1 MKLRT
6 RLILAFLVFAAVP
19 MVIVTYSYRS
29 SIAALK
35 QAALEESKIAA
46 DELNQRMAK
55 VRERLDTVL
64 GRASS
69 VRLAPLIA
77 ADGSIA
83 PDSKLLA
90 EFHQELDQVAP
101 MLDSCEFVP
110 RRPDF
115 DHEPVHP
122 EPVPDHLPEPES
134 HSPQPEPA
142 EHQPPSMQVIELG
155 EEVSISRTSGTD
167 DESVVYVF
175 KGSLGEDETSITFSI
190 ASQTDPVKQVV
201 KTISEAISSSKS
213 TFTSELVMIGKELEK
228 EALAA
233 IEAEDEQLAEQIIER
248 KAQLVER
255 QELLARSLEKYMPM
269 KMRMDERR
277 TAHAR
282 ELRKRAEALLGRSF
296 DYPVLQDNQI
306 VGHLRA
312 RVKAEDMV
320 WKVLEDAWHAKGD
333 IPFAIDKE
341 GNLHTV
347 KESDREIL
355 NKIPG
360 VSGNSSEE
368 QAPGDDWI
376 VVKSEDPDS
385 GMEFGIARPVGES
398 LREVRR
404 TAFHNLVWGLLL
416 VGFAGFGILPLSR
429 HLTRNLHRI
438 SEAAKALAAGDLSV
452 RVPIKSKDELGQLA
466 STFNHMAAE
475 LDQHQDQLLEHERLR
490 QEQELQ
496 NRLLE
501 VENRRKSRELE
512 DARLLQLSLLPSHL
526 PEHPDLDIAVSMRTA
541 TEVGGDFYDFR
552 TASDSSLSA
561 AIGDATG
568 HGAAAGTMVTMA
580 KSLFTA
586 CPTEHPA
593 SFLRDAGSTIRQM
606 RPERMCMAMMLA
618 NISNRQLVVSAAGM
632 PPMLLHHRHDGRIEE
647 VLIPGVPL
655 GALRNPTY
663 SQRSLSLE
671 AGDTVLFMSDGF
683 PELVNDCGE
692 PLGYDRAMDHFAAV
706 VDASPAEI
714 ITALEAFA
722 DRWRGDRPQGDD
734 ITFVVLR
741 VK

>member
-35 QAALEESKIAA
+35 QAAIEESRIAA
-46 DELNQRMAK
+46 EELNQQMAK
-55 VRERLDTVL
+55 VRERLDAVL
-64 GRASS
+64 GRASRE
-69 VRLAPLIA
+69 RLPRLIT

-90 EFHQELDQVAP
+90 EFHQELDPVAP
-101 MLDSCEFVP
+101 LLESCEFVP
-110 RRPDF
+110 RAPEHDEPPH
-115 DHEPVHP
+115 DHQ
-122 EPVPDHLPEPES
+122 PEPES
-134 HSPQPEPA
+134 QPPHPPEPP
-142 EHQPPSMQVIELG
+142 EQPPSTHIIELG
-155 EEVSISRTSGTD
+155 EEVSFSRTSGAD
-167 DESVVYVF
+167 DAQVVYVF
-175 KGSLGEDETSITFSI
+175 KAPLGEEEASFTISIG
-190 ASQTDPVKQVV
+190 SQVDPVKQVM
-201 KTISEAISSSKS
+201 KSISEAISSSNAS
-213 TFTSELVMIGKELEK
+213 FADEMVELGKKMER

-233 IEAEDEQLAEQIIER
+233 IEAEDERLAEEIVEQKARLIEHQE
-248 KAQLVER
+248 QLSR
-255 QELLARSLEKYMPM
+255 ALEQYMPK
-269 KMRMDERR
+269 KMRFDERR
-277 TAHAR
+277 AAR
-282 ELRKRAEALLGRSF
+282 ERSKRAEALLGRSF
-296 DYPVLQDNQI
+296 DYPVLRDDRI
-306 VGHLRA
+306 LGHMRA
-312 RVKAEDMV
+312 RIKAEDLV
-320 WKVLEDAWHAKGD
+320 WTVLEDAWHASGD

-341 GNLHTV
+341 GKLHTV

-355 NKIPG
+355 ASIPM
-360 VSGNSSEE
+360 VAGNGSEE

-376 VVKSEDPDS
+376 VVKSEDPVS

-398 LREVRR
+398 LGEIRR

-429 HLTRNLHRI
+429 RLTRNLHQI

-466 STFNHMAAE
+466 NTFNHMAAE
-475 LDQHQDQLLEHERLR
+475 LDQHQEQILEHERLR

-512 DARLLQLSLLPSHL
+512 DARLLQLSLLPSRL

-552 TASDSSLSA
+552 TAGDSSLTT

-580 KSLFTA
+580 KSIFTA
-586 CPTEHPA
+586 CPTENPA
-593 SFLRDAGSTIRQM
+593 AFLREAGQTIRQM
-606 RPERMCMAMMLA
+606 RPERMCMALLLA
-618 NISNRQLVVSAAGM
+618 HISNRRLVVSAAGM
-632 PPMLLHHRHDGRIEE
+632 PPMLLHHRSNGRVEE

-655 GALRNPTY
+655 GALREPSY
-663 SQRSLSLE
+663 SQRELSLE

-683 PELVNDCGE
+683 PELLNEAGE
-692 PLGYDRAMDHFAAV
+692 PLGYDRAMEQFAAV
-706 VDASPAEI
+706 VDATPVEI
-714 ITALEAFA
+714 ISALEAFA
-722 DRWRGDRPQGDD
+722 DRWRGTRPQGDD

>member
-19 MVIVTYSYRS
+19 MVIVTYSYQS
-29 SIAALK
+29 SITALK

-46 DELNQRMAK
+46 EELNQRMAK

-64 GRASS
+64 GRAS
-69 VRLAPLIA
+69 REHLTPLIA
-77 ADGSIA
+77 ADGSIS

-101 MLDSCEFVP
+101 LLESCEFVP
-110 RRPDF
+110 SYPDY
-115 DHEPVHP
+115 DHGPEHDESVP
-122 EPVPDHLPEPES
+122 EPHPPEPES
-134 HSPQPEPA
+134 HLPHPEPP
-142 EHQPPSMQVIELG
+142 EHQPSMQVIELG
-155 EEVSISRTSGTD
+155 DEVSVSRTTGAAQ
-167 DESVVYVF
+167 VVYVL
-175 KGSLGEDETSITFSI
+175 KAPLGEEE
-190 ASQTDPVKQVV
+190 ASFTVSFATQVDPVKQVM
-201 KTISEAISSSKS
+201 KSISEAISSSNS
-213 TFTSELVMIGKELEK
+213 TLTSELVKIGKRLET
-228 EALAA
+228 EAMAT
-233 IEAEDEQLAEQIIER
+233 IEAEDEHLAEQVMEQKARLIE
-248 KAQLVER
+248 Q
-255 QELLARSLEKYMPM
+255 QELLASSLEQYMPK
-269 KMRMDERR
+269 KMQVNERR
-277 TAHAR
+277 AARTR

-306 VGHLRA
+306 VGHMRA
-312 RVKAEDMV
+312 RIKAENLV
-320 WKVLEDAWHAKGD
+320 WAVLEDAWHAKGD

-347 KESDREIL
+347 NESDRDTL
-355 NKIPG
+355 AVIPNVLG
-360 VSGNSSEE
+360 SSSEE
-368 QAPGDDWI
+368 QGPGDDWI
-376 VVKSEDPDS
+376 VVKSEDPVS

-398 LREVRR
+398 LREIRR
-404 TAFHNLVWGLLL
+404 TAFHNLVWGLLM
-416 VGFAGFGILPLSR
+416 VGLAGFGILPLSR
-429 HLTRNLHRI
+429 HLTRNLQRI
-438 SEAAKALAAGDLSV
+438 SSAARSLAAGDLSV
-452 RVPIKSKDELGQLA
+452 RVPIKSRDELGQLA

-475 LDQHQDQLLEHERLR
+475 LDQHQEQILEHERLR

-512 DARLLQLSLLPSHL
+512 DARLLQLSLLPSRL

-552 TASDSSLSA
+552 TTGDSALSA

-593 SFLRDAGSTIRQM
+593 AFLSDAGLTIRQM

-618 NISNRQLVVSAAGM
+618 HISNRRLVVSSAGM
-632 PPMLLHHRHDGRIEE
+632 PPMLLHHRRDGRVEE

-655 GALRNPTY
+655 GALRKPSY
-663 SQRSLSLE
+663 SQRELHLD

-683 PELVNDCGE
+683 PELLNDSGE
-692 PLGYDRAMDHFAAV
+692 PLGYDRTMEQYAAV
-706 VDASPAEI
+706 VDGSPVEI
-714 ITALEAFA
+714 IAALEAFA
-722 DRWRGDRPQGDD
+722 DKWRGIRPQGDD